1 MNLGAEFKMEKK
13 LFLDRFAVWER
24 LFPLHDVNKSE
35 SEINSDFS
43 DMEVTV
49 YSQVIWVLPN
59 RDNRFK

>member
-1 MNLGAEFKMEKK
+1 MEQG
-13 LFLDRFAVWER
+13 LFLNRFAVWER
-24 LFPLHDVNKSE
+24 LFPLHD
-35 SEINSDFS
+35 EIKIDNFNDFS